1 MGPGARRTLFIGR
14 PRWLQVLALL
24 VASILAV
31 ALVVALFPWDV
42 LRGPLNRFVSER
54 TGRDFA
60 VTRKLDVKVG
70 PTTRILA
77 DGIEFANPNWAQDKH
92 LVKAES
98 AEVRIRLWPWLAQR
112 RLELPLVVLRKPQ
125 LGLQLEPDGRR
136 SWALGRDT
144 RDAGNVPHIGALVID
159 HGSLHFVATGQG
171 ADIRSEFSIDGPMA
185 GPHVEEQ
192 ALQALPLRFS
202 ARGTWQDQPFR
213 ADGRTGNVLYLSS
226 PGREPFPIEVNAA
239 AGATRLMAR
248 GAVAS
253 LRTLDG
259 ARADVDLQ
267 GRNLADLYKLLGVVL
282 PETPSYSVRGHVSK
296 SGEVWQVR
304 NLAGRLGNSDLSGEL
319 SLDRERDVPQL
330 AGHLMSKWLDFNDLA
345 PLVGMEDKPRGPAA
359 ESRQS
364 FSGAKAA
371 RPPRDPGRKV
381 LPQTA
386 LDLARLKAMNADVS
400 YTAARVTNVRQFP
413 LERVAVRARLK
424 DGVLRL
430 DPMNL
435 GMAGGTLTGRLR
447 IDSHAK
453 PAVGEAHLNAR
464 SMELNKLMRNE
475 QLIKSS
481 FGKIHGD
488 FDLSG
493 RGNSAAQILGSASG
507 SVSLLMG
514 PGQISNLLLELA
526 GLDGG
531 EILKFLLGGDRNV
544 PVRCAATAFDVSKG
558 VMTSRA
564 VVLDTADTV
573 IWGDGHVNF
582 ASEALDLYF
591 RPYPKDASILSLR
604 APIKVQGTLGAP
616 QAGPDKSALGGRAGL
631 AVALGAINP
640 LLALAATIETGPGKD
655 ANCGEVLRRAASPD
669 VGLDGK
675 SLSDRERARQPADPA
690 RGASPN
696 TRPQAPGASPQAPG
710 ASSNP
715 QGQ

>member
-1 MGPGARRTLFIGR
+1 
-14 PRWLQVLALL
+14 
-24 VASILAV
+24 
-31 ALVVALFPWDV
+31 
-42 LRGPLNRFVSER
+42 
-54 TGRDFA
+54 
-60 VTRKLDVKVG
+60 
-70 PTTRILA
+70 
-77 DGIEFANPNWAQDKH
+77 
-92 LVKAES
+92 
-98 AEVRIRLWPWLAQR
+98 
-112 RLELPLVVLRKPQ
+112 
-125 LGLQLEPDGRR
+125 
-136 SWALGRDT
+136 
-144 RDAGNVPHIGALVID
+144 
-159 HGSLHFVATGQG
+159 
-171 ADIRSEFSIDGPMA
+171 
-185 GPHVEEQ
+185 
-192 ALQALPLRFS
+192 
-202 ARGTWQDQPFR
+202 
-213 ADGRTGNVLYLSS
+213 
-226 PGREPFPIEVNAA
+226 
-239 AGATRLMAR
+239 
-248 GAVAS
+248 
-253 LRTLDG
+253 
-259 ARADVDLQ
+259 
-267 GRNLADLYKLLGVVL
+267 LLGVVL

-400 YTAARVTNVRQFP
+400 YTAARVTNVRQLP

-447 IDSHAK
+447 IDSHAN

-493 RGNSAAQILGSASG
+493 RGNSAAQMLGSASG

-514 PGQISNLLLELA
+514 PGQISNLLLEVA

-544 PVRCAATAFDVSKG
+544 PVRCAATAFDVTKG

-675 SLSDRERARQPADPA
+675 TLRDRERARQPADPA

-696 TRPQAPGASPQAPG
+696 TSPQAPG
-710 ASSNP
+710 ASGNP